1 MNPGTTPN
9 RLRALARVLRT
20 RCAPTIEHAFIGTAV
35 VAAAALCVA
44 LAWPCL
50 HGETYLGDDLGAYH
64 VPARAFYA
72 TQLASGEAFDW
83 WPAINGGYFLS
94 AEGQAG
100 LYHPWHLAIYCLLNF
115 KAALAIELIAPY
127 PFAFLGA
134 YLFLRRRLR
143 GESES
148 QFAALAGALFFTFSA
163 FNLLHFVHTNAVAV
177 FAHLPWLLWAE
188 DRLFRAKTPRERA
201 LPPLAISLLTSSQLL
216 LGYPQFVWFSL
227 LAMLAFAVATIPPAE
242 RARSLARLSA
252 ALVLGWLIGG
262 VQWLPTLDLL
272 RYSTRERATSAI
284 LLEGSLHPWS
294 FAELVGPYLFANRVV
309 GQNTHELACYF
320 GAVPL
325 VLVAWLLSNR
335 NQVSRTTR
343 AFAWGWLLFAAV
355 ALALAL
361 GKHGV
366 GSQLLTCLPVVGKF
380 RFPSRYVGLATW
392 GVSLAAAVA
401 LAALYSLSRKRA
413 ARQELP
419 RRITRS
425 PLVLVAA
432 SVTIAVLAPW
442 LWGEEHLGSALEV
455 AAGPLLIAAAASLI
469 AAAERGLRAALPA
482 LLLLAALDLGFYGL
496 SYAPLR
502 QTGSLEAFVAEA
514 IVPPSQPLVGRVVC
528 DLPGAAKLTGNR
540 LALAGFLRWDGYA
553 GLEPRRQLDLRQL
566 STLRLAGVRWVTR
579 TADTE
584 QIAGLIPRNDHWL
597 EVPDPL
603 PKFRLVADVLIEP
616 NAASELEHSDL
627 RTCAIVDRLPNPSEG
642 PWVYVEG
649 DAVGRVDVRSVQA
662 GKVELATSAPSRQLL
677 VIAESYHPG
686 WLAKVDGQ
694 SVEMVR
700 ANGDF
705 CGVAVPAG
713 DHMVSLAFRPA
724 SLAWGRGLTLLGLL
738 LAAQQYLA
746 ARHATGRAVPLA
758 PSQNQSTTAEHAA
771 LPSID

>member
-1 MNPGTTPN
+1 MRGK
-9 RLRALARVLRT
+9 
-20 RCAPTIEHAFIGTAV
+20 I
-35 VAAAALCVA
+35 
-44 LAWPCL
+44 
-50 HGETYLGDDLGAYH
+50 YLGDDLGAYH
-64 VPARAFYA
+64 VPARKFYA
-72 TQLASGEAFDW
+72 RQLAAGEAFDW
-83 WPAINGGYFLS
+83 WPAIKGGYFLS

-100 LYHPWHLAIYCLLNF
+100 LYHPWHLAIYRWLKLNV
-115 KAALAIELIAPY
+115 ALAVELVAPY

-148 QFAALAGALFFTFSA
+148 QLAALAGAIFFTFSA

-188 DRLFRAKTPRERA
+188 DRLLSAKTARERA
-201 LPPLAISLLTSSQLL
+201 LPALAISLLTGSQLL

-227 LAMLAFAVATIPPAE
+227 LAVLAFAIATIPPEE
-242 RARSLARLSA
+242 RARLLARLSA
-252 ALVLGWLIGG
+252 ALVLGLLIGG

-272 RYSTRERATSAI
+272 GYSTREQATEAT

-335 NQVSRTTR
+335 DHLSRNVR

-361 GKHGV
+361 GKYGF
-366 GSQLLTCLPVVGKF
+366 GGQLLTYLPVVGKF

-401 LAALYSLSRKRA
+401 LAALDSLNRERSV
-413 ARQELP
+413 RQELP
-419 RRITRS
+419 GRITRS
-425 PLVLVAA
+425 SLVLVAV

-442 LWGEEHLGSALEV
+442 LWGAEHLGSAWEV
-455 AAGPLLIAAAASLI
+455 AAGPLLIGAAALLVV
-469 AAAERGLRAALPA
+469 AAERGFRAALPV

-502 QTGSLEAFVAEA
+502 QTGSLEAFVADA
-514 IVPPSQPLVGRVVC
+514 IVPPGQPSEGRVVC

-540 LALAGFLRWDGYA
+540 LALAGFQRWDGYA
-553 GLEPRRQLDLRQL
+553 GLAPRRQLDFRQL
-566 STLRLAGVRWVTR
+566 DTLRLAGVRWVAR
-579 TADTE
+579 TAEAE
-584 QIAGLIPRNDHWL
+584 QIAGLIPRNEHWL

-603 PKFRLVADVLIEP
+603 PKFRFVTDVLIAP
-616 NAASELEHSDL
+616 NAASELEHNNL
-627 RTCAIVDRLPNPSEG
+627 RTCAVVDRLPNPSEG
-642 PWVYVEG
+642 PWVYVADDPLG
-649 DAVGRVDVRSVQA
+649 GVQVRSAQS
-662 GKVELATSAPSRQLL
+662 GNIELVTSAPSRQLL

-686 WLAKVDGQ
+686 WLAKVDGRP
-694 SVEMVR
+694 VDLVR

-713 DHMVSLAFRPA
+713 DHTVALAFRPA
-724 SLAWGRGLTLLGLL
+724 SLRWGRGFTLLGLL
-738 LAAQQYLA
+738 LVVQQYLA
-746 ARHATGRAVPLA
+746 GRRATGRVA
-758 PSQNQSTTAEHAA
+758 PPARTQSQSTTAEHAA

>member
-1 MNPGTTPN
+1 MPHI
-9 RLRALARVLRT
+9 LRPRF
-20 RCAPTIEHAFIGTAV
+20 APTTERVAIGATLGAAV
-35 VAAAALCVA
+35 ALCVA

-50 HGETYLGDDLGAYH
+50 RGETYLGDDLGAYH
-64 VPARAFYA
+64 VPAREFYA
-72 TQLASGEAFDW
+72 TQLAGGESFDW
-83 WPAINGGYFLS
+83 WPEINGGYFLS

-100 LYHPWHLAIYCLLNF
+100 LYHPWHLAIYRLLNLN
-115 KAALAIELIAPY
+115 AALAVELVAPY

-188 DRLFRAKTPRERA
+188 DRLLGAKTARERA
-201 LPPLAISLLTSSQLL
+201 LPALAISLMTGSQLL

-227 LAMLAFAVATIPPAE
+227 WAMLAFAVATIPPEE
-242 RARSLARLSA
+242 RARLLARLLA
-252 ALVLGWLIGG
+252 ALLLGLLIGG

-272 RYSTRERATSAI
+272 RYSTREQATEAT

-294 FAELVGPYLFANRVV
+294 VAELVGPYLFANRVV

-335 NQVSRTTR
+335 SQVSRTTR
-343 AFAWGWLLFAAV
+343 SFAWGWLFFAAV

-361 GKHGV
+361 GKYGV
-366 GSQLLTCLPVVGKF
+366 GSQLLTYLPVVGKF

-392 GVSLAAAVA
+392 GVALAAAVA
-401 LAALYSLSRKRA
+401 LAALDSLSRERA

-425 PLVLVAA
+425 PLVLVATSIA
-432 SVTIAVLAPW
+432 IAVLAPW
-442 LWGEEHLGSALEV
+442 LWGVEHLGSAWKV

-469 AAAERGLRAALPA
+469 AAAERGFRAALPA

-514 IVPPSQPLVGRVVC
+514 IVPPGQPSEGRVVC
-528 DLPGAAKLTGNR
+528 DLPDAAKLTGNR
-540 LALAGFLRWDGYA
+540 LALAGFQRWEGYA
-553 GLEPRRQLDLRQL
+553 GLAPRRQLDLRQVV
-566 STLRLAGVRWVTR
+566 TLRLAGVRWVAR
-579 TADTE
+579 TAEAE
-584 QIAGLIPRNDHWL
+584 QIAGLIPRNEHWL

-603 PKFRLVADVLIEP
+603 PKFRFVTDVIIDTKP
-616 NAASELEHSDL
+616 AALLERSDL
-627 RTCAIVDRLPNPSEG
+627 TTCAVVDRLPNPSEG
-642 PWVYVEG
+642 PWVYVA
-649 DAVGRVDVRSVQA
+649 DDPLGRVQVRAAQA
-662 GKVELATSAPSRQLL
+662 GNIEVVTRAPSRRML

-686 WLAKVDGQ
+686 WLAKVDGRP
-694 SVEMVR
+694 VGLVR

-713 DHMVSLAFRPA
+713 DHTVSLAFRPA
-724 SLAWGRGLTLLGLL
+724 SLRWGRGLTLLGLL
-738 LAAQQYLA
+738 LVVQQYLA
-746 ARHATGRAVPLA
+746 GRRATGRVTPPA
-758 PSQNQSTTAEHAA
+758 PSQSQSTTAEHAA